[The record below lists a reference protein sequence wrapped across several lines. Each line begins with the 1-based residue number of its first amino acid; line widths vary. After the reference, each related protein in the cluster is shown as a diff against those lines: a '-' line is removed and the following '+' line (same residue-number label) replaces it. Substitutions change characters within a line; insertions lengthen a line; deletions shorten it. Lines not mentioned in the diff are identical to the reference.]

1 MPKDASKQYPF
12 SKRWAKELEE
22 DGHVQISTFFLE
34 NYHRLKP
41 YSLTYGEAMFVVH
54 LMQHKWGVEAPYP
67 GYKTLAKRMA
77 VSDKTARRLAKSLED
92 KKYLVR
98 EIREAQH
105 EQVSSAKAYHRAHRV
120 EENTAEEKAPSGGRA
135 FTPMKPSN
143 YIVEPLD
150 PAKHRRDEFDCGVPA
165 LNDYLRERAGQ
176 DMRRHAA
183 GCWVL
188 CARAMI
194 RRPF

>member
-1 MPKDASKQYPF
+1 MPKEPSKQYPF

-98 EIREAQH
+98 EIREARTNKFHLQKLINALIALKRT
-105 EQVSSAKAYHRAHRV
+105 QPKKKRRRAP
-120 EENTAEEKAPSGGRA
+120 TPS
-135 FTPMKPSN
+135 PP
-143 YIVEPLD
+143 
-150 PAKHRRDEFDCGVPA
+150 
-165 LNDYLRERAGQ
+165 
-176 DMRRHAA
+176 
-183 GCWVL
+183 
-188 CARAMI
+188 
-194 RRPF
+194 